1 MSEPHIASP
10 RQLSI
15 VRIKKRLAGF
25 IPITSWRRRLR
36 RKYKELIASWMIKEH
51 IGTNEII
58 YPARCRRSIEIHV
71 EGKNNRVYVG
81 HGLTFPEYG
90 KLRIFVC
97 GTNNSVNIGDSATIH
112 GEKGVT
118 IRVGEFYHMSALT
131 NASVN
136 IGSNCHFVSVF
147 ILVVHANSS
156 VNIGSDCMFSHDI
169 IVRHSDGHPIYEQGT
184 RNIINK
190 VNTINIGNHVWVGY
204 NAHILKNVQIADN
217 CIIGCNAV
225 VTKSFLEPYCAIA
238 GNPAKIVRKAVDWE
252 FDQTME
258 YIANAS

>member
-1 MSEPHIASP
+1 MKMSEPHISSL

-15 VRIKKRLAGF
+15 VRIKKHLAGF
-25 IPITSWRRRLR
+25 IPIASWRRRLR

-58 YPARCRRSIEIHV
+58 YPARCRRSVEIHV

-81 HGLTFPEYG
+81 HGLTFRGNG

-118 IRVGEFYHMSALT
+118 IRVGELNHMPALT

-147 ILVVHANSS
+147 ILVMHADSS

-169 IVRHSDGHPIYEQGT
+169 AVRHSDGHPIYEQGT

-190 VNTINIGNHVWVGY
+190 YHKHRQSRLGRI
-204 NAHILKNVQIADN
+204 
-217 CIIGCNAV
+217 
-225 VTKSFLEPYCAIA
+225 
-238 GNPAKIVRKAVDWE
+238 
-252 FDQTME
+252 
-258 YIANAS
+258 